1 MNKRNIGMSLA
12 AIAVLAIIAGVG
24 GTALYRLGVQHGD
37 MQKASTETAPV
48 TKERKILYWHDPMS
62 PSQRFDKPGKSPFM
76 DMDLVPVYAD
86 EAPAGDPAQS
96 ATAGVS
102 VGSRMQQSLGVRLGT
117 VQRGSIEPRLTVSG
131 SVAWNEREQSVVQA
145 RATGFV
151 EKLYVRAT
159 LDRVAKGQAVAEL
172 YVPDWVAAQEDYL
185 AVRRMQGSDL
195 APLLDA
201 AKARMQQL
209 GMSAEQVHAVEHAN
223 AVQARISLRAPQSG
237 VITEL
242 GVREGMTVTAG
253 TTLMRINGT
262 ASVWVNA
269 DVPEA
274 QVSMLHVGSAVDASL
289 PGAGNEH
296 FKGRVQA
303 ILPDVSTDTRTL
315 KARIELS
322 NPQGRLAPGMFV
334 SIALGLS
341 PSAHMQALLLPSEAL
356 IRTGTRTV
364 VMRADGDGHFTPV
377 DVVAGVE
384 YDGRTEIR
392 EGLAEGQQ
400 VVLSGQFLIDS
411 EASLRGTSTRL
422 GAQAQSAPAATSAP
436 APAASPAA
444 DMSSMPGMSTDPH
457 AGHDMGAHAK

>member
-1 MNKRNIGMSLA
+1 MNKRNTGLA
-12 AIAVLAIIAGVG
+12 VAAGVVAMAIG
-24 GTALYRLGVQHGD
+24 GVLLYRLGAQQGA
-37 MQKASTETAPV
+37 MRNASVARMPV
-48 TKERKILYWHDPMS
+48 ATERKVLYWHDPMV
-62 PSQRFDKPGKSPFM
+62 PDQRFDKPGKSPFM

-86 EAPAGDPAQS
+86 DNAPTDEGPS
-96 ATAGVS
+96 AERRGEQGGISVS
-102 VGSRMQQSLGVRLGT
+102 SRMQQSLGVRLAP
-117 VQRGSIEPRLTVSG
+117 VRRGSIEPRVMVSG
-131 SVAWNEREQSVVQA
+131 NVAWNERAQSVVQA

-159 LDRVAKGQAVAEL
+159 LDRVAKGQVVAEL
-172 YVPDWVAAQEDYL
+172 YVPDWIAAQEDYL

-201 AKARMQQL
+201 ARARMRQL
-209 GMSAEQVHAVEHAN
+209 GMSAEQVQAVEQAN
-223 AVQARISLRAPQSG
+223 KVQAHMTLRAPQDG

-242 GVREGMTVTAG
+242 GVREGMTVIAG

-262 ASVWVNA
+262 ATVWVNA

-274 QVSMLHVGSAVDASL
+274 QVSLLHVGSVADASL

-303 ILPDVSTDTRTL
+303 IVPDVSADTRTL

-322 NPQGRLAPGMFV
+322 NSQGRLAPGMFV
-334 SIALGLS
+334 SVALGLS
-341 PSAHMQALLLPSEAL
+341 PAARAQGLLVPSEAV

-422 GAQAQSAPAATSAP
+422 GASAQSAPAATP
-436 APAASPAA
+436 APAA
-444 DMSSMPGMSTDPH
+444 DMFSMPGMAADPH
-457 AGHDMGAHAK
+457 AGHAMGAQPK